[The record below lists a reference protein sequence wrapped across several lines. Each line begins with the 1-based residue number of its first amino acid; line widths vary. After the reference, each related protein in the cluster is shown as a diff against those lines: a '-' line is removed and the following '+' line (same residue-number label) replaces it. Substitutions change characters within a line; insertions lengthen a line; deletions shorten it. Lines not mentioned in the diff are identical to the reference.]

1 MREPVVASDGMS
13 YEKTAIEKWLAQS
26 VDLKSPM
33 TGECMDTDKVM
44 PNNVLRC
51 MIADFYDLQKAD

>member
-1 MREPVVASDGMS
+1 MKSMV
-13 YEKTAIEKWLAQS
+13 AIEKWLAQS